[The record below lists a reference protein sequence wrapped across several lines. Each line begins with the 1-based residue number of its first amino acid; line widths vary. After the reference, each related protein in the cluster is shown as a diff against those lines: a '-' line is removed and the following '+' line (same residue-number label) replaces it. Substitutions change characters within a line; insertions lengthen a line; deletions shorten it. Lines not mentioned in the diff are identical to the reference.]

1 LARAGDPRPSGLR
14 VGRLASSRLLRA
26 AAAGLRKEGACLSPV
41 DVATLLAMVKRTVEQ
56 PRAQPG
62 PAYGPGRT
70 VVLAAYRALRFELPP
85 GEFAPVKPPD
95 LFGVRY
101 RETLLWTG
109 NETYPQGTSAATRI
123 ANNGLLV
130 PWIQLHPFT
139 GKPVPDWVILS
150 RRARFAPM
158 GALLAKSAP
167 PPAPAPES
175 PEAWARLRRGATVFA
190 ETCSECHGDYRHTP
204 ALTPDGRPGLRTEV
218 LDYPERIVDPEEVG
232 TDPRYARSSDPAFL
246 RAFAE
251 SGLGRAQIFSGQ
263 LTGGYVA
270 RPLVGVRLRAPYLHN
285 ASVPSLEA
293 LLTPPLD
300 RPPSF
305 RAASSPERVL
315 ERDARIPGNGN
326 QGHPFGTDLAPADKR
341 ALIEFLRRL

>member
-1 LARAGDPRPSGLR
+1 MERTDNSSSPNGAVVYNGRAYFIAKDRTHGTELFVTDGTVAGTGLFLDIRPGFDSSQPTGL
-14 VGRLASSRLLRA
+14 
-26 AAAGLRKEGACLSPV
+26 
-41 DVATLLAMVKRTVEQ
+41 
-56 PRAQPG
+56 
-62 PAYGPGRT
+62 
-70 VVLAAYRALRFELPP
+70 
-85 GEFAPVKPPD
+85 
-95 LFGVRY
+95 
-101 RETLLWTG
+101 
-109 NETYPQGTSAATRI
+109 I

-139 GKPVPDWVILS
+139 GKPVPYWVILS

-270 RPLVGVRLRAPYLHN
+270 RPLVGARLRAPYLHN